1 MNIKPKEIKKLKKRI
16 NNYYFIVYS
25 TIFSHGEIL
34 NTIIYTISSFFAL
47 VKGLVQ
53 IGLRK

>member
-25 TIFSHGEIL
+25 TFFSHGEIL
-34 NTIIYTISSFFAL
+34 NTIIYTISYFFAL
-47 VKGLVQ
+47 VKGLVK